1 MLLCKKHY
9 NRGKKRFTAQDAY
22 QLMNQPQTNLI
33 VFQQLIQHVSGMAT
47 PPVTNMSDL
56 EATQQEAD
64 TRVILH
70 TIYSVKNKDVDRII
84 IHANDTDV
92 IVMCVY
98 YACTLLSNLSEL
110 WVRTA
115 PDNYLPIHE
124 MCAARGPARC
134 RALPFLY
141 SLSGRDT
148 TSYPYF
154 TGKKMW
160 VNRSKTTDVSALG
173 TFAEQDHTHLTSDVI
188 NQARN
193 PVIAVYT
200 KKDDAYEGSNL
211 GKLRAYKFLNNK
223 STLLKLLPP
232 TEDAFLLHTRR
243 AALATLIDKTA
254 HVAKA
259 ASPPYE
265 EYGWVLDNGTPVPVA
280 STQPAC
286 PQQMTKLCPAAA
298 RKDVTGTVHAPRIT
312 FPVTLVVAARDR
324 QRNAVAQC
332 LLLGLAAVKTASQ
345 RMTLDRHLQEVFGY
359 SSTVNLPVSNN
370 FNNVSYLQT

>member
-1 MLLCKKHY
+1 M
-9 NRGKKRFTAQDAY
+9 
-22 QLMNQPQTNLI
+22 
-33 VFQQLIQHVSGMAT
+33 
-47 PPVTNMSDL
+47 
-56 EATQQEAD
+56 
-64 TRVILH
+64 
-70 TIYSVKNKDVDRII
+70 KNEDVDRII
-84 IHANDTDV
+84 IHANDTDI
-92 IVMCVY
+92 IVTCVY

-124 MCAARGPARC
+124 MCAALGPARC
-134 RALPFLY
+134 RALPFLH

-173 TFAEQDHTHLTSDVI
+173 NFAEQDHTHLTADVI

-193 PVIAVYT
+193 LMIAVYN
-200 KKDDAYEGSNL
+200 KKDDAFEGSDL
-211 GKLRAYKFLNNK
+211 GKLHAYKFLNNK

-254 HVAKA
+254 HVAKP

-286 PQQMTKLCPAAA
+286 PQQMTNTVSCGCTKGCNRNCSCAKNNIPCYISCRCQGSSKKCSRAMFAA
-298 RKDVTGTVHAPRIT
+298 R
-312 FPVTLVVAARDR
+312 
-324 QRNAVAQC
+324 
-332 LLLGLAAVKTASQ
+332 
-345 RMTLDRHLQEVFGY
+345 FG
-359 SSTVNLPVSNN
+359 SSENSESENDT
-370 FNNVSYLQT
+370 